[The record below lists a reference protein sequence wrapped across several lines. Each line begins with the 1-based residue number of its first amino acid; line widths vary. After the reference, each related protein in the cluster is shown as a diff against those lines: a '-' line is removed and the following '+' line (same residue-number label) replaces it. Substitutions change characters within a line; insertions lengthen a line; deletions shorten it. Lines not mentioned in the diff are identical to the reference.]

1 MITVKDVAALAGV
14 SIGTVSNY
22 LTGKRKVAPQ
32 TALQIKRAVDQ
43 LNYRPNA
50 YAKNLRLNENKEIAI
65 VLPNTHDQYYSFILA
80 GLEKEITASGY
91 YFNLALTDDIP
102 KQEQKLLDNFLEKN
116 ISGLVI
122 ISCQP
127 DRAEYFK
134 SSFFDRN
141 IPIVFIDRRID
152 GLDSNFLSFNYYE
165 TTSYLLDHLYMKGHR
180 RISLVTGSAVFS
192 SETECISAYYDF
204 YNKKDMPIEQA
215 LIHSIR
221 NTKEDAFR
229 LGTAYLQVQKPAAL
243 ISTSQTIL
251 SGLRQAA
258 ELTGLAGLE
267 QNNKVEMLSF
277 GQDIWS
283 TRHTAS
289 TISSTMRPA
298 HQLGRKAARMLMD
311 NLMSP
316 LLFEKKQLI
325 LNDKINSREIAF
337 ANHRIGDAANKP
349 LRLLLLD
356 SPNARAVI
364 KLQPNF
370 TDKTGIRLEPELC
383 DHLTLLEQ
391 IMQDKNKNK
400 YDIYMYDNPWL
411 DLLVKEDC
419 LHNLTEF
426 IVTNKM
432 NQQLFLFDLLERVG
446 NNRSGY
452 FGVPFLYGPQLLLYR
467 QDLFADI
474 ELQQQFEKQYL
485 AKLAPPKTWSEFNA
499 IAAFFT
505 RSINPTSPVEFGT
518 ALAAGGQATFIPEL
532 MPRLWAYGADIFDRN
547 KRVTIDT
554 PQFRRGLNSF
564 CEIFSSC
571 NPETLN
577 YNVEQTVADFYSGKT
592 AMLVGFASFIADI
605 NSYGQSQ
612 IGGRVAYTNI
622 PGGMSVL
629 GSWGLGIAKHT
640 PSLSQAQEFLKWAC
654 DPTMSTYFAIL
665 DGQSPLQNVYSNDEL
680 VNHHPWLPL
689 IYKTYDSNRKR
700 SSITDRSGHLIPI
713 TQIEQ
718 IIYEK
723 IRVLLNGSSDLETT
737 VRSLQMEI
745 DRQQKSTSAKS

>member
-1 MITVKDVAALAGV
+1 MITVKDVASLAGV

-32 TALQIKRAVDQ
+32 TAEQIQKAVDQ

-50 YAKNLRLNENKEIAI
+50 YAKNLRSNENKEIAI

-80 GLEKEITASGY
+80 GLEKEITSAGY

-102 KQEQKLLDNFLEKN
+102 KQEQRLLDSFLEKS
-116 ISGLVI
+116 ISGLI
-122 ISCQP
+122 IVSCQP

-134 SSFFDRN
+134 SSFLYRN
-141 IPIVFIDRRID
+141 IPIVFIDRRIE

-165 TTSYLLDHLYMKGHR
+165 TISYLLDHLYMKGHR
-180 RISLVTGSAVFS
+180 RISLVTGPAGFS
-192 SETECISAYYDF
+192 SETECISAYHDF
-204 YNKKDMPIEQA
+204 YNKKDMPIELE

-229 LGTAYLQVQKPAAL
+229 LGAAYLQHQKPTAL

-258 ELTGLAGLE
+258 DLTGLTGLE
-267 QNNKVEMLSF
+267 QNKEIEMLSF

-289 TISSTMRPA
+289 SISSTMRPA
-298 HQLGRKAARMLMD
+298 HQLGRRAARILTD

-337 ANHRIGDAANKP
+337 ANHRIGESADKP

-391 IMQDKNKNK
+391 IMRDKNKNK

-411 DLLVKEDC
+411 DLLVKENC
-419 LHNLTEF
+419 LSNLTEF
-426 IVTNKM
+426 VVTNKM

-446 NNRSGY
+446 SIRSSY

-467 QDLFADI
+467 QDLFADPQ
-474 ELQQQFEKQYL
+474 LQQQFEKQYL

-505 RSINPTSPVEFGT
+505 RSNNPSSPVEYGT

-532 MPRLWAYGADIFDRN
+532 MPRLWAYGADIFDQS
-547 KRVTIDT
+547 KIVTIDT
-554 PQFRRGLNSF
+554 LEFCRGLSSF
-564 CEIFSSC
+564 CEIFNSC
-571 NPETLN
+571 EPAVLN

-605 NSYGQSQ
+605 NNYGQSQ
-612 IGGRVAYTNI
+612 IGGRVAYANI
-622 PGGMSVL
+622 PGHRSVL
-629 GSWGLGIAKHT
+629 GSWGLGIAKH
-640 PSLSQAQEFLKWAC
+640 SQAMAQAQEFLKWAC

-665 DGQSPLQNVYSNDEL
+665 DGQSPLQNVYLNDEL

-700 SSITDRSGHLIPI
+700 SSITDRSGRLIPI

-718 IIYEK
+718 ILYDK
-723 IRVLLNGSSDLETT
+723 IRALLNGSSDLEQT
-737 VRSLQMEI
+737 VRSLQTEI
-745 DRQQKSTSAKS
+745 EKLQKKSY

>member
-1 MITVKDVAALAGV
+1 MTTVKDVASMAGV

-22 LTGKRKVAPQ
+22 LTGKRNVSPQ
-32 TALQIKRAVDQ
+32 TAEQIQKAVDE

-50 YAKNLRLNENKEIAI
+50 YAKNLRMNENREIAV

-80 GLEKEITASGY
+80 GLEQEITSAGY

-102 KQEQKLLDNFLEKN
+102 KQEQKLLDCFLGKS
-116 ISGLVI
+116 ISGLII

-127 DRAEYFK
+127 DRADYFR
-134 SSFFDRN
+134 SSFLDRN
-141 IPIVFIDRRID
+141 VPIVFIDRRIE

-165 TTSYLLDHLYMKGHR
+165 TISYLLDHLYMKGHR
-180 RISLVTGSAVFS
+180 RISLVTGPASFS
-192 SETECISAYYDF
+192 SETECIRAYNDF
-204 YNKKDMPIEQA
+204 HEKKSLNIEEE

-229 LGTAYLQVQKPAAL
+229 LGAAYLQHQKPTAL

-258 ELTGLAGLE
+258 ELTGLIQDNELE
-267 QNNKVEMLSF
+267 LISF

-289 TISSTMRPA
+289 SISSTMRPA
-298 HQLGRKAARMLMD
+298 HQLGRRAARMLTE
-311 NLMSP
+311 NLSSP

-337 ANHRIGDAANKP
+337 ANHKIGEASDKP

-391 IMQDKNKNK
+391 IMQDQKEKK

-411 DLLVKEDC
+411 DLLVREDC
-419 LHNLTEF
+419 LQNLTEF
-426 IVTNKM
+426 VFTNKM

-446 NNRSGY
+446 SVRSSY

-467 QDLFADI
+467 QDLFADPQ
-474 ELQQQFEKQYL
+474 LQQQFEKQYL

-505 RSINPTSPVEFGT
+505 RSVNPASPVEFGT
-518 ALAAGGQATFIPEL
+518 SIAAGGQATFIPEL
-532 MPRLWAYGADIFDRN
+532 MPRLWAYGADIFDRS
-547 KRVTIDT
+547 KQVTVDT
-554 PQFRRGLNSF
+554 PEFRRGLSSF
-564 CEIFSSC
+564 CEIFNSC
-571 NPETLN
+571 EPAVLN
-577 YNVEQTVADFYSGKT
+577 YNVEQTVADFYNGKT

-605 NSYGQSQ
+605 NNYGQSQ
-612 IGGRVAYTNI
+612 IGGRVAYANI
-622 PGGMSVL
+622 PGHRSVL
-629 GSWGLGIAKHT
+629 GSWGLGIAKNT
-640 PSLSQAQEFLKWAC
+640 KSSAQAQEFLKWAC

-700 SSITDRSGHLIPI
+700 SSITSRNGRLIPI

-718 IIYEK
+718 VLYEK
-723 IRVLLNGSSDLETT
+723 IKAQLTGRSNLEQT
-737 VRSLQMEI
+737 VKTLQLEI
-745 DRQQKSTSAKS
+745 EKLKNN

>member
-1 MITVKDVAALAGV
+1 
-14 SIGTVSNY
+14 
-22 LTGKRKVAPQ
+22 
-32 TALQIKRAVDQ
+32 
-43 LNYRPNA
+43 
-50 YAKNLRLNENKEIAI
+50 
-65 VLPNTHDQYYSFILA
+65 
-80 GLEKEITASGY
+80 
-91 YFNLALTDDIP
+91 
-102 KQEQKLLDNFLEKN
+102 
-116 ISGLVI
+116 
-122 ISCQP
+122 
-127 DRAEYFK
+127 
-134 SSFFDRN
+134 
-141 IPIVFIDRRID
+141 FIDRRIE

-165 TTSYLLDHLYMKGHR
+165 TISYLLDHLYMKGHR
-180 RISLVTGSAVFS
+180 RISLVTGPASFS
-192 SETECISAYYDF
+192 SETECIRAYNDF
-204 YNKKDMPIEQA
+204 HEKKSLNIEEE

-229 LGTAYLQVQKPAAL
+229 LGAAYLQHQKPTAL

-258 ELTGLAGLE
+258 ELTGLIQDNELE
-267 QNNKVEMLSF
+267 LISF

-289 TISSTMRPA
+289 SISSTMRPA
-298 HQLGRKAARMLMD
+298 HQLGRRAARLLTE
-311 NLMSP
+311 NLSSP

-337 ANHRIGDAANKP
+337 ANHKIGEASDKP

-391 IMQDKNKNK
+391 IMQDQKEKK

-411 DLLVKEDC
+411 DLLVREDC
-419 LHNLTEF
+419 LQNLTEF
-426 IVTNKM
+426 VFTNKM

-446 NNRSGY
+446 SVRSSY

-467 QDLFADI
+467 QDLFADPQ
-474 ELQQQFEKQYL
+474 LQQQFEKQYL

-505 RSINPTSPVEFGT
+505 RSVNPASPVEFGT
-518 ALAAGGQATFIPEL
+518 SIAAGGQATFIPEL
-532 MPRLWAYGADIFDRN
+532 MPRLWAYGADIFDRS
-547 KRVTIDT
+547 KQVTVDT
-554 PQFRRGLNSF
+554 PEFRRGLSSF
-564 CEIFSSC
+564 CEIFNSC
-571 NPETLN
+571 EPAVLN
-577 YNVEQTVADFYSGKT
+577 YNVEQTVADFYNGKT

-605 NSYGQSQ
+605 NNYGQSQ
-612 IGGRVAYTNI
+612 IGGRVAYANI
-622 PGGMSVL
+622 PGHRSVL
-629 GSWGLGIAKHT
+629 GSWGLGIAKNT
-640 PSLSQAQEFLKWAC
+640 KSSAQAQEFLKWAC

-700 SSITDRSGHLIPI
+700 SSITSRNGRLIPI

-718 IIYEK
+718 VLYEK
-723 IRVLLNGSSDLETT
+723 IKAQLTGRSNLEQT
-737 VRSLQMEI
+737 VKTLQLEI
-745 DRQQKSTSAKS
+745 EKLKNN